1 MMERQIMELAQRY
14 GIQINDVA
22 LGHGGLFNMNLSGEK
37 EEITDYFLEEDVIKN
52 QEQVSFRD
60 CNKYIEYNENALLVS
75 AA

>member
-1 MMERQIMELAQRY
+1 MEQQIMELAQRY

-22 LGHGGLFNMNLSGEK
+22 SEHGGLFNINPSGEK
-37 EEITDYFLEEDVIKN
+37 EAITDVFFEEDVIKN

-60 CNKYIEYNENALLVS
+60 CNKYIVYSENSLLVS